1 MLNSNAGGA
10 GSHHTA
16 SSAAAGGSSSSSSAA
31 YNEQQIAA
39 AQHPVA
45 LPGDEVA
52 IRPNAAEDLWVLA
65 NVQVDLANRQFEV
78 IVLSAM
84 LLTLASVAIEYN
96 SATGVYVVMDA
107 DDNSKNY
114 ELEEA
119 NVIHLAS
126 VSCKLSKSDEVL
138 AVYPDTTSFYRAVI
152 TQPPRRNVQSQGSAS
167 VQFADDADET
177 GSTPHRIVPASHIV
191 KLPLA

>member
-1 MLNSNAGGA
+1 LLAIRAQTRELVETHITRLRSDLQVFESMLNSNAGGV

-65 NVQVDLANRQFEV
+65 NVQVP
-78 IVLSAM
+78 ITVLS
-84 LLTLASVAIEYN
+84 
-96 SATGVYVVMDA
+96 
-107 DDNSKNY
+107 
-114 ELEEA
+114 
-119 NVIHLAS
+119 
-126 VSCKLSKSDEVL
+126 
-138 AVYPDTTSFYRAVI
+138 F
-152 TQPPRRNVQSQGSAS
+152 
-167 VQFADDADET
+167 
-177 GSTPHRIVPASHIV
+177 
-191 KLPLA
+191 